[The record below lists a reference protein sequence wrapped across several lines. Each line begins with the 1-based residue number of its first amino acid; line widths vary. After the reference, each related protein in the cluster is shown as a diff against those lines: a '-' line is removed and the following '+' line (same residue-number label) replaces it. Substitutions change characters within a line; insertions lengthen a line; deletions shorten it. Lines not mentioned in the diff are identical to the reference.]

1 MAAPASP
8 AAPLPTVA
16 LEIAAAAAATPG
28 RALPTAAAAAPEDAT
43 PMATRRLAAAAAA
56 AERPPEPRLRKV
68 AVGPYLPSFEELS
81 EEAAANPLPGPGCW

>member
-1 MAAPASP
+1 
-8 AAPLPTVA
+8 
-16 LEIAAAAAATPG
+16 
-28 RALPTAAAAAPEDAT
+28 
-43 PMATRRLAAAAAA
+43 MATRRLAAAAAA